1 MVYRW
6 RTGGVAWLLHRLS
19 GLALAA
25 YLPMHIWVN
34 HHLSVGPGEYD
45 RVMRFLATPWFRV
58 LETGLWAVILYH
70 TLNGV
75 RVVVIDL
82 GPGVRHQKA
91 LFWVV
96 MGLAFV
102 FWVWG
107 SLALLGPVIAGG
119 A

>member
-1 MVYRW
+1 
-6 RTGGVAWLLHRLS
+6 
-19 GLALAA
+19 
-25 YLPMHIWVN
+25 
-34 HHLSVGPGEYD
+34 
-45 RVMRFLATPWFRV
+45 
-58 LETGLWAVILYH
+58 VILYH

-96 MGLAFV
+96 LGLAFV

-107 SLALLGPVIAGG
+107 SLALLGPMIAGG